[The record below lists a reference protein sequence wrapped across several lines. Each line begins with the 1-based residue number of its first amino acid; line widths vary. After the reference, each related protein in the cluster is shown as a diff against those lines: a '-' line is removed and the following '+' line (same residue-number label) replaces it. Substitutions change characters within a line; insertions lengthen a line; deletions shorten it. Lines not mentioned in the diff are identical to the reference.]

1 MKVVVPTVF
10 TDGLLISS
18 TVPEPDATAAGDGV
32 GATVWASGTN
42 YAAGA
47 IVVRAE
53 THRRYRSVDNGNI
66 GNVPENTLATTP
78 PRWVDLGNTNRWRM
92 LRTNGSTPTSAPS
105 PLIVE
110 VMPGRRVQT
119 IAIPNVRADSILIEQ
134 IDPATDEVVFE
145 YEQQLLTYD
154 PVNWYEYF
162 YGEFGAVSSVLVA
175 GLLPISNSRIRVTLT
190 RATGN
195 VQSGPIVLG
204 NEISMGSA
212 EQGAKVG
219 AIDFSQVD
227 RDAFGGLLVT
237 PRRVV
242 PEMQV
247 RTIFP
252 AGAIE
257 KIRQTMYSLGTTVA
271 LWSGID
277 EPGHPYF
284 ESLFVLGL
292 ARRWDISED
301 EYNHAYLTLDIE
313 GF

>member
-1 MKVVVPTVF
+1 MKAVIPTLI
-10 TDGLLISS
+10 TDARLISS
-18 TVPEPDATAAGDGV
+18 TVPEPDATAEGDGP
-32 GATVWASGTN
+32 GAVVWASGTT

-66 GNVPENTLATTP
+66 GNVPENTLAATP
-78 PRWVDLGNTNRWRM
+78 PKWVDLGNTNRWRM
-92 LRTNGSTPTSAPS
+92 LRANGSMPTSAPS

-110 VMPGRRVQT
+110 IEPSRRVQT
-119 IAIPNVRADSILIEQ
+119 LAIPNVQADSVLIEQ
-134 IDPATDEVVFE
+134 IDTTTDEVIFT
-145 YEQQLLTYD
+145 YEQELLSYD
-154 PVNWYEYF
+154 PINWYEYF
-162 YGEFGAVSSVLVA
+162 YGEFDAVGSVLVN
-175 GLLPISNSRIRVTLT
+175 GLLPNSTTMIRVTLT

-195 VQSGPIVLG
+195 VQSGPIVVG
-204 NEISMGSA
+204 NEVELGSM

-227 RDAFGGLLVT
+227 RDAFGNALLV

-242 PEMQV
+242 PETSQRLLV
-247 RTIFP
+247 P
-252 AGAIE
+252 AGATDRILRALQE
-257 KIRQTMYSLGTTVA
+257 MRATVV

-284 ESLFVLGL
+284 QSLFVLGL
-292 ARRWDISED
+292 VRRWDFSHD
-301 EYNHAYLTLDIE
+301 EYNYTYLTLDIE